1 LYVPT
6 GAKTAKARN
15 IRRNPRVAVHIPVP
29 WPLVPAPPKSIQFRG
44 KAGILPIDDPA
55 ANEALK
61 HGSFVMRRVLRGLLE
76 RADTQTWGESI
87 WIHIQPR
94 SRIETFMVGV
104 PSSTIFR
111 DENKALLH
119 FDLPDKSMIED

>member
-1 LYVPT
+1 
-6 GAKTAKARN
+6 
-15 IRRNPRVAVHIPVP
+15 
-29 WPLVPAPPKSIQFRG
+29 VPAPPKSIQFRG
-44 KAGILPIDDPA
+44 RAEILPIDDSS
-55 ANEALK
+55 ANEALE
-61 HGSFVMRRVLRGLLE
+61 HASFVMRRVLRGLLE

-119 FDLPDKSMIED
+119 FDLPARNRIEE